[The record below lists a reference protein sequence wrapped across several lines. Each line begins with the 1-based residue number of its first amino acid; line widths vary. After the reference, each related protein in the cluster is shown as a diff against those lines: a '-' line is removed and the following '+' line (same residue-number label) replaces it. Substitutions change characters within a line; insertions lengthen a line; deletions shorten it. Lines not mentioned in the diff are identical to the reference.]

1 VIRLSLPLNFHRFNP
16 MTTRSQIAPT
26 GPEFSRMVYGTG
38 RMLDEGSSIQEIL
51 WMPPAASQKYPFVFA
66 QIP

>member
-1 VIRLSLPLNFHRFNP
+1 